1 MSPWNIK
8 KENMMITHTLRP
20 KGRTIFTF
28 LFPGMFIYCFVVIL
42 PLFTSLYYSLFNY
55 RGGRN
60 MKFIG
65 LNNYIDLMKDMDF
78 WNAFKNNMIIIILCI
93 AGQIG
98 IAIIITALMTSKLL
112 SFKTFHRNVIFL
124 PVVISA
130 VVVGFLWS
138 MIYNK
143 DYGLLNAL
151 LRNTGL
157 ESLILPWLDNP
168 KYVMISV
175 SAPII
180 WQYIGFYMV
189 IFLSAF
195 QSISP
200 EIFESAEIDGATGTK
215 RTLYITVPLL
225 MDTLRVA
232 VMLCIA
238 GNMKIFD
245 QIFVMTGGGPGKS
258 STVLAQYA
266 YQNSFIMFKLGY
278 GSTIS
283 IGILVLSISI
293 ILISRKLWG
302 GHRNEA

>member
-1 MSPWNIK
+1 
-8 KENMMITHTLRP
+8 MITHTLRP
-20 KGRTIFTF
+20 KGRTIFAF
-28 LFPGMFIYCFVVIL
+28 LFPGMLIYCFVVIL

-55 RGGRN
+55 RGGSN
-60 MKFIG
+60 MKFTG
-65 LNNYIDLMKDMDF
+65 LKNYVYLLKDMDF
-78 WNAFKNNMIIIILCI
+78 WNAFKNNMIIVILCLV
-93 AGQIG
+93 GQIG
-98 IAIIITALMTSKLL
+98 IAVIITALMTSKLL
-112 SFKTFHRNVIFL
+112 VFKTFHRNVIFL

-130 VVVGFLWS
+130 VVVGFLWT

-143 DYGLLNAL
+143 DYGLLNAVL
-151 LRNTGL
+151 TKAGL
-157 ESLILPWLDNP
+157 ESLILPWLDSP
-168 KYVMISV
+168 RYVMVSV
-175 SAPII
+175 SIPII
-180 WQYIGFYMV
+180 WQYIGFYLV

-195 QSISP
+195 QSIPS
-200 EIFESAEIDGATGTK
+200 EVFESAEIDGATGVK

-225 MDTLRVA
+225 MNTLKVA

-245 QIFVMTGGGPGKS
+245 QIFVMTAGGPGNS

-283 IGILVLSISI
+283 IGILILSVSI

-302 GHRNEA
+302 GNKNEA

>member
-1 MSPWNIK
+1 
-8 KENMMITHTLRP
+8 MMTTHTLRP
-20 KGRTIFTF
+20 KGRAIFAF
-28 LFPGMFIYCFVVIL
+28 LFPGMMIYCIVVML
-42 PLFTSLYYSLFNY
+42 PLFTSLYYSFFNY
-55 RGGRN
+55 SGGRS

-65 LNNYIDLMKDMDF
+65 LNNYTHLLKDMDF
-78 WNAFKNNMIIIILCI
+78 WNAFRNNMVIIVLSLV
-93 AGQIG
+93 GQIG
-98 IAIIITALMTSKLL
+98 IAVIITALMTSKLL
-112 SFKTFHRNVIFL
+112 RFKTFHRNVIFL

-143 DYGLLNAL
+143 DYGLLDAV
-151 LRNTGL
+151 LRRFGL
-157 ESLILPWLDNP
+157 GSLILPWLDSP
-168 KYVMISV
+168 KYVMMSV

-180 WQYIGFYMV
+180 WQYIGFYLV

-200 EIFESAEIDGATGTK
+200 EIFESAEIDGAIGVK

-225 MDTLRVA
+225 MDTFKVA

-245 QIFVMTGGGPGKS
+245 QIFVMTGGGPGNS

-283 IGILVLSISI
+283 IGILVLSTSI

-302 GHRNEA
+302 GDKNEA